1 MNALFLIDQTNK
13 MVSGLTPHN
22 KITLSLVSAESSVSV
37 GDRIGWGVIWPVSEQ
52 KKKVD
57 QLIICYLCINLKVVL
72 TRVIFQPPGGV
83 YPVIILPNGG
93 K

>member
-1 MNALFLIDQTNK
+1 MNAIFLIDQTNK

-22 KITLSLVSAESSVSV
+22 KITLSLFSAESSVSV

-52 KKKVD
+52 KKLD

-72 TRVIFQPPGGV
+72 TRVIF
-83 YPVIILPNGG
+83 
-93 K
+93 